1 MIREQKFVFLAVLTL
16 LAYGLGLFFEVHFFI
31 LPFPIFDFVLLWG
44 VLRFIGMNTSSR
56 EIYSYLFLL
65 AVLFKIIM
73 NPILLAFVFSQ
84 NQLTDLNASFIP
96 KLFLSLSLLLLII
109 SFITWKVREKL
120 TIHLSWYVLHA
131 LFGFLTLTFDAR
143 LEFFVGLIPALLLY
157 RRNKENSFRH
167 IWNLYFILELM
178 TAVMLYF
185 VVS

>member
-65 AVLFKIIM
+65 AVLFKISM

-84 NQLTDLNASFIP
+84 NQLTDLNASFVP
-96 KLFLSLSLLLLII
+96 KLFLSL
-109 SFITWKVREKL
+109 
-120 TIHLSWYVLHA
+120 
-131 LFGFLTLTFDAR
+131 
-143 LEFFVGLIPALLLY
+143 
-157 RRNKENSFRH
+157 
-167 IWNLYFILELM
+167 
-178 TAVMLYF
+178 
-185 VVS
+185 